1 MKRQRHAS
9 KRAKA
14 PWITTAVATATAK
27 PLAALAFALALAAPA
42 SAAGIV
48 DDRGRTVEIAAPP
61 QRIVSILPS
70 LAEMVCRLDRCERL
84 VGVDRYTDW
93 PAQAARLPRV
103 GGGIDPNIEA
113 IVALRP
119 DLVLAGTSSRGID
132 RLESLGIR
140 VLAFDPNTHADVER
154 ILGALGVVLGRD
166 DAQRIWREIDDGVSA
181 AARSLPPEARGA
193 RVYFEVNAGPYGA
206 SEASFIGE
214 TLARLGARNILPARL
229 GAFPKLNPEY
239 VVRADPEVIII
250 GQRSAEGLAQRPGW
264 SGMRAIREGRVCLF
278 LAHES
283 DVLVRPGP
291 RMAEAARMM
300 AECLRQKAPR
310 RRGEGDSR

>member
-1 MKRQRHAS
+1 M
-9 KRAKA
+9 
-14 PWITTAVATATAK
+14 TTAVATATAK